1 MGGPSL
7 NVAIRER
14 NLSLAVDLSKLQLL
28 SSNCPRHEHTNMRA
42 FGGSILLRVGNDVV
56 RTLTMSGEPDELDHE
71 SAEQALRRF
80 HSA

>member
-1 MGGPSL
+1 
-7 NVAIRER
+7 
-14 NLSLAVDLSKLQLL
+14 
-28 SSNCPRHEHTNMRA
+28 MRA